1 MGATHI
7 INIREQDALEEIK
20 TITNDRGVD
29 VAWETAGNPAALQ
42 SALASVR
49 RGGKLA
55 IVGLPSQNEIPLNV
69 PFIADNE
76 IDIYGIFRYA
86 NTYPKGIEFLA
97 SGIVDTKH
105 LVTDTISAGE
115 DARGDGT
122 SDFQYKNE
130 CLKVMVYPN
139 R

>member
-1 MGATHI
+1 MI
-7 INIREQDALEEIK
+7 EALMLL
-20 TITNDRGVD
+20 G
-29 VAWETAGNPAALQ
+29 ETAGNPAALQ

-86 NTYPKGIEFLA
+86 NTYPKESNFLLQA
-97 SGIVDTKH
+97 LWTRSI
-105 LVTDTISAGE
+105 
-115 DARGDGT
+115 
-122 SDFQYKNE
+122 
-130 CLKVMVYPN
+130 
-139 R
+139 

>member
-76 IDIYGIFRYA
+76 IDIYGSSVMPIRIQRES
-86 NTYPKGIEFLA
+86 NFLLQA
-97 SGIVDTKH
+97 LWTRSI
-105 LVTDTISAGE
+105 L
-115 DARGDGT
+115 
-122 SDFQYKNE
+122 
-130 CLKVMVYPN
+130 
-139 R
+139 

>member
-1 MGATHI
+1 MTCVAPIFFAASNRSGSKYLEPLRLDAAKKMGATHV
-7 INIREQDALEEIK
+7 INVREQDAGEEIK
-20 TITNDRGVD
+20 TITNGRGVD
-29 VAWETAGNPAALQ
+29 AAWETAGNPAALQ

-86 NTYPKGIEFLA
+86 NTYPKGIEF
-97 SGIVDTKH
+97 SFPTPRIRFH
-105 LVTDTISAGE
+105 
-115 DARGDGT
+115 
-122 SDFQYKNE
+122 F
-130 CLKVMVYPN
+130 
-139 R
+139 